1 MCPFCVWYQFLL
13 PYWQCYHGI
22 SIGTPFEN
30 AFLCHYKKQWLSNCP
45 PDFQP
50 QIFRQYVDI
59 FVIFTSQTQHKSF
72 VNYMNKQHAN
82 IKFTFEVEQS
92 NRFSLLDTKICCETN
107 KFTTSVYR
115 KCTFSGVCTNF
126 ASFIRLSCTFGLVN
140 MLLFH
145 CFTLCGYLKD
155 IFK

>member
-1 MCPFCVWYQFLL
+1 
-13 PYWQCYHGI
+13 
-22 SIGTPFEN
+22 
-30 AFLCHYKKQWLSNCP
+30 
-45 PDFQP
+45 
-50 QIFRQYVDI
+50 
-59 FVIFTSQTQHKSF
+59 
-72 VNYMNKQHAN
+72 MNKQHAN

-115 KCTFSGVCTNF
+115 KRTFSGVCTNF